1 MTDIVKELR
10 ATAYDKDNFPRMKSE
25 WACSVELALKAA
37 DEIQRLRHEVED
49 LDSELYSL
57 YYSLSYG
64 GYDI

>member
-37 DEIQRLRHEVED
+37 DEIERLRNEVVLLENE
-49 LDSELYSL
+49 LDGL
-57 YYSLSYG
+57 YYDG